1 MRIDLSTLYSGAL
14 LLLTLL
20 PVSAVAQEQATEQ
33 PREVTVRVLHEEE
46 TVHTRGA
53 WEIGFGAVGTNWS
66 RVTFT
71 NFYKIPGA
79 YKMSLEAKQLL
90 GGPQLYV
97 AREILPW
104 LYLDLQG
111 ATGFAPAGEAAG
123 EEGASWKHHQLYMG
137 GLGVQFRLTPLLQSS
152 YVEPYLRLGIN
163 YLYRNFQT
171 VYSGKFANDI
181 TDQAHWMMED
191 SWNTGSLTEADKD
204 TSVPASIGLG
214 LKGWLSDSFGVGI
227 QGEYL
232 IPVDGKGP
240 NFAQASLQLIWRI
253 GGKSKKQ
260 PAETT
265 YIELPPI
272 ERVVEK
278 ERIVEKEVPASP
290 SHLAEEQTRVL
301 YELLNAIYF
310 EFDTDD
316 FTQAS
321 IKRLDKLATLM
332 EQDPE
337 GRYLIIGMTDARA
350 DQGYNIPLSRRRAK
364 AVYDALLSRGVSA
377 SRLKWVGVGKG
388 ASVVSRNTDHTTR
401 EGDRKVLIE
410 RILNDKYWDMIK

>member
-1 MRIDLSTLYSGAL
+1 MTKYHNIQILSILLMLLAL
-14 LLLTLL
+14 
-20 PVSAVAQEQATEQ
+20 PMSAVAQEQATEQ
-33 PREVTVRVLHEEE
+33 PQEVTVRVLHEEE

-53 WEIGFGAVGTNWS
+53 WEIGVGAVGTNWS
-66 RVTFT
+66 RVTFS

-111 ATGFAPAGEAAG
+111 STGFAPAEVVGEDG
-123 EEGASWKHHQLYMG
+123 TTTSTHHSLYMG
-137 GLGVQFRLTPLLQSS
+137 GLGVQFRLTPLLQSR

-163 YLYRNFQT
+163 YLYRDFQT
-171 VYSGKFANDI
+171 AYSGKFANDI
-181 TDQAHWMMED
+181 TDQAHWSMVD
-191 SWNTGSLTEADKD
+191 SWNPNAVSEADKHS
-204 TSVPASIGLG
+204 SVPASIGLG
-214 LKGWLSDSFGVGI
+214 MKSWLSDSFGVGI

-232 IPVDGKGP
+232 MPVNGKGP

-253 GGKSKKQ
+253 GGRSKKQ
-260 PAETT
+260 PAESTFVQ
-265 YIELPPI
+265 LPSV

-278 ERIVEKEVPASP
+278 ERIVEKEVPAS
-290 SHLAEEQTRVL
+290 HLIEEQTRVL

-350 DQGYNIPLSRRRAK
+350 DQSYNIPLSRRRAK

-388 ASVVSRNTDHTTR
+388 ASVVSRETDHATR

-410 RILNDKYWDMIK
+410 RILNDKYWDAIK